1 MSARTTKLIVIWNVV
16 LTVLLIAS
24 LGANAL
30 WVQAANDP
38 PVQVFSTTQEHPA
51 SSNWAATFNDKTVTS
66 SVAWTELLEL
76 TINLPGSHK
85 HQCAAIA
92 SMELINP
99 GGGTTDNQYEFTP
112 TLDNTSG
119 AGHDASLRTIDF
131 DDNGSI
137 DDTNFLEVST
147 VRFLAN
153 INPGPHTFRLVGR
166 KLSAADENLTVNDSG
181 MVVLC
186 FKILQGSPL
195 FPEESEGETQPQKG
209 AP

>member
-1 MSARTTKLIVIWNVV
+1 MNARTTKLIVIWNVV

-38 PVQVFSTTQEHPA
+38 PAQVFYATQEHPA
-51 SSNWAATFNDKTVTS
+51 SANWAAAFVDKTVTS
-66 SVAWTELLEL
+66 SAAWTELLNL
-76 TINLPGSHK
+76 TIHLPGTHK

-112 TLDNTSG
+112 TIDNPSG
-119 AGHDASLRTIDF
+119 AGHDASLRSIDF
-131 DDNGSI
+131 DDNGGI
-137 DDTNFLEVST
+137 DDTNLLEVST
-147 VRFLAN
+147 VRLFAN
-153 INPGPHTFRLVGR
+153 INPGAHTLRLVGR
-166 KLSAADENLTVNDSG
+166 KLSATDENLTVNDSG

-186 FKILQGSPL
+186 FKVLQGSPL